1 MDTNT
6 LDYNT
11 IMLMVMIAGSWLTL
25 VGLIIFESRR
35 LDTKIDTK
43 FGTLDTKI
51 DTKFGTLDGKI
62 DTKIDALDTKFTD
75 KIDALDT
82 KFTDKID
89 ALDTK
94 FTDKFDAF
102 DAKFSY
108 KLDVMGRDVA
118 DTRER
123 PARIEGH
130 LMAPEGFSPRPPSP
144 PPAEPA
150 GGERQAG

>member
-1 MDTNT
+1 MGTST

-11 IMLMVMIAGSWLTL
+11 IVLMVMIAGSWLTL
-25 VGLIIFESRR
+25 VGLIIFGSRR
-35 LDTKIDTK
+35 LDTKIDGK
-43 FGTLDTKI
+43 IDALDTKF
-51 DTKFGTLDGKI
+51 DTKFGT
-62 DTKIDALDTKFTD
+62 LDTKFTD
-75 KIDALDT
+75 KIDALDA

-89 ALDTK
+89 ALDT
-94 FTDKFDAF
+94 
-102 DAKFSY
+102 KFSY

-123 PARIEGH
+123 LARIEGH

>member
-11 IMLMVMIAGSWLTL
+11 IVLMVMIAGSWLTL

-75 KIDALDT
+75 KIDALDA

-89 ALDTK
+89 ALDT
-94 FTDKFDAF
+94 
-102 DAKFSY
+102 KFSY

-123 PARIEGH
+123 LARIEGH